1 MNETSLALQGNDLS
15 MANVDQMSWGI
26 QRQTRREIEQVA
38 KRAIVAN
45 VHEQA
50 RAQLCQTALI
60 NAGVL
65 SALEEHLIGVAP
77 LGASRYQAI
86 ADAYVIG
93 ASKKLMQW

>member
-1 MNETSLALQGNDLS
+1 MSNELMLSGGTAQIQSLDN
-15 MANVDQMSWGI
+15 MSWSV

-60 NAGVL
+60 NTGVL
-65 SALEEHLIGVAP
+65 SALEEHIIGIAP
-77 LGASRYQAI
+77 LAASRCQAI